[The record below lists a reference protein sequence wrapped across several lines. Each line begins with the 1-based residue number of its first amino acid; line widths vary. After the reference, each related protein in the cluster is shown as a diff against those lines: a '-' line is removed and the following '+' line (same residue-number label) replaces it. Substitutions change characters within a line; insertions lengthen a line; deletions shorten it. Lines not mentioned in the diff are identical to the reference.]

1 MRQVIR
7 TSNGIRHVPLSC
19 SVCQPAVIEYKE
31 IPESKKI
38 DYKQMY
44 EEIQRKV
51 NLEKAEQRLKRL
63 NEYTRQ
69 RKLREEAAE

>member
-1 MRQVIR
+1 MRQVIK

-31 IPESKKI
+31 IPEQKQI
-38 DYKQMY
+38 DYKAMY
-44 EEIQRKV
+44 EELKRKV
-51 NLEKAEQRLKRL
+51 QLEKAERRLKRL
-63 NEYTRQ
+63 NEYTRL